1 MRQGTLAAVGGIRM
15 QEQLAVNIPEA
26 ARRLGLSIRTVAALV
41 SRRELASR
49 KVGRRRIIPVAALE
63 AFVRGDPNSGR
74 VKPAEALEVN
84 VTG

>member
-1 MRQGTLAAVGGIRM
+1 M
-15 QEQLAVNIPEA
+15 QEQLAVNMAEA

-63 AFVRGDPNSGR
+63 AFIGGYPRAVRAA
-74 VKPAEALEVN
+74 PAEAKEERGS
-84 VTG
+84 TG

>member
-1 MRQGTLAAVGGIRM
+1 M

-26 ARRLGLSIRTVAALV
+26 ARRLGLSIRTIATLV

-63 AFVRGDPNSGR
+63 AFVRGDTQRLG
-74 VKPAEALEVN
+74 VG
-84 VTG
+84 VTESRRERDIER

>member
-1 MRQGTLAAVGGIRM
+1 M

-26 ARRLGLSIRTVAALV
+26 ARRLGLSIRTVATLV

-63 AFVRGDPNSGR
+63 AFVRGTQRPGGG
-74 VKPAEALEVN
+74 
-84 VTG
+84 VTETHGDGDSER

>member
-1 MRQGTLAAVGGIRM
+1 M

-26 ARRLGLSIRTVAALV
+26 ARRLGLSIRTIATLV

-63 AFVRGDPNSGR
+63 AFIRGCPRAVRAGPTE
-74 VKPAEALEVN
+74 AEGECGS
-84 VTG
+84 TG